1 MNTDSQRFPSRNPS
15 TQNVSIPH
23 PKSAEGFHLHPVK
36 RNPDSKA
43 LSGLSFCPAWKAG
56 RVEWNV
62 VK

>member
-1 MNTDSQRFPSRNPS
+1 MNTDSQRFPSRNPN

-43 LSGLSFCPAWKAG
+43 LSRLRFTRPKAG